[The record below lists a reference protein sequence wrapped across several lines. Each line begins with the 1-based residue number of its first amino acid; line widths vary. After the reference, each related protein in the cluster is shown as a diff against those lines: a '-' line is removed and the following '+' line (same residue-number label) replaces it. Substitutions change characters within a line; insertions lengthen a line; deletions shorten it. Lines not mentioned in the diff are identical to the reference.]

1 MSLQKKVLVSF
12 VALVIGVSVAAC
24 GNNSNNDQGTSFLA
38 LGYFTLIDDEVVPT
52 TQVSFS
58 LESDIPLGAGTG
70 SEANVLIG
78 LENRLAT
85 QFIRIER
92 YDCSYD
98 VPGAQPGFTVPDFTE
113 RASFVI
119 GAAGVGGD
127 GEEGDARF
135 PSDDEAVRPQVL
147 FSNIAILSTDTVQFL
162 NVNRNSIPPLPFT
175 MTATCRA
182 VGITQAGDVLTTN
195 PVSIPVLLVRS
206 SFLNPPAGGGAPILP
221 DADNQ
226 ATIDENTGVFTAQD
240 DSQSDAQDIEVAPG
254 LTVE

>member
-1 MSLQKKVLVSF
+1 MSLQKKLLISF

-38 LGYFTLIDDEVVPT
+38 LGYFTLVNDEVAPT
-52 TQVSFS
+52 TQVRFS
-58 LESDIPLGAGTG
+58 LESDIPLGTGTG
-70 SEANVLIG
+70 SESNVLIG

-98 VPGAQPGFTVPDFTE
+98 IPGAQPGFTVPDFVE

-127 GEEGDARF
+127 GLEGDARF
-135 PSDDEAVRPQVL
+135 PGEDEAVRPQVL
-147 FSNIAILSTDTVQFL
+147 FSNIAILSTDTVAFL
-162 NVNRNSIPPLPFT
+162 NVNRNSIPALPFT

-195 PVSIPVLLVRS
+195 PVSIPVLLVRD
-206 SFLNPPAGGGAPILP
+206 SFLNPPAGGGIPML
-221 DADNQ
+221 DDDNQ
-226 ATIDENTGVFTAQD
+226 VIAADDAGAFTAQD
-240 DSQSDAQDIEVAPG
+240 ESQEDIELAPG